1 MTQWE
6 RVVDALGHE
15 WRRLLGRGRNT
26 ARRVS
31 AAASDPTG
39 AARASAKTLASLGR
53 LLAPADESPSA
64 LLRPRSLS
72 LRFDTLH
79 VSLERLKAAAKKA
92 EGRLNDAFVAGVC
105 GGLRIYHERHG
116 TPVRELRMTMPINL
130 RDAETEHV
138 AGNQFAPARFTV
150 PVGIV
155 DPVER
160 MRALQRLV
168 AVQRAEPAL
177 PFMEEISSV
186 FSRLPSAVSTWL
198 MGSMLKGIDLVTSNV
213 PGPQF
218 EVFVSGARIEE
229 IYGFGPLGGAAINVT
244 LFSYNG
250 EVWVAINTDRAAVPD
265 PEVFR
270 ESLEAGFAEVIAV
283 GGSAKRESAAPG
295 VSGSSA

>member
-1 MTQWE
+1 M
-6 RVVDALGHE
+6 
-15 WRRLLGRGRNT
+15 
-26 ARRVS
+26 
-31 AAASDPTG
+31 
-39 AARASAKTLASLGR
+39 
-53 LLAPADESPSA
+53 
-64 LLRPRSLS
+64 
-72 LRFDTLH
+72 
-79 VSLERLKAAAKKA
+79 
-92 EGRLNDAFVAGVC
+92 
-105 GGLRIYHERHG
+105 
-116 TPVRELRMTMPINL
+116 
-130 RDAETEHV
+130 
-138 AGNQFAPARFTV
+138 
-150 PVGIV
+150 
-155 DPVER
+155 
-160 MRALQRLV
+160 QRLV
-168 AVQRAEPAL
+168 AAQRAEPAL

-265 PEVFR
+265 PKVFR

-283 GGSAKRESAAPG
+283 GGSAKRESVAAPG